1 MTKPKTSN
9 IRAPNRQ
16 DTTKLKLLAS
26 DPTAFQVNFATGSL
40 RNGPMQLISLRR
52 PLQAAAV
59 NSCRPQATASPAS
72 LSDRFASLRLDVGHS
87 STGISGRRWATVK
100 SQGAYKLK
108 NKKTIPKKLGAKR
121 TGGMSGH

>member
-1 MTKPKTSN
+1 
-9 IRAPNRQ
+9 
-16 DTTKLKLLAS
+16 
-26 DPTAFQVNFATGSL
+26 
-40 RNGPMQLISLRR
+40 MQLISLRR

-59 NSCRPQATASPAS
+59 NSCRPQATASPAC
-72 LSDRFASLRLDVGHS
+72 LSDRLAFLRLDVGHS

-121 TGGMSGH
+121 TGGMLDCDGCSCSSLDTDRPCQTNT